1 MRASHLAKL
10 TKRIVFLDMSKASQ
24 KRDALSLCI
33 LETRTPLLL
42 NPQLAIANSW
52 PFSQG
57 VMSGLVTLPS
67 WVKTFPEIDT
77 VKYSTSTHVSTIQGI
92 TVSSYNLGC
101 FCGAVITIFL
111 GDVLGRRKMI
121 LLGSSIMVIGA
132 ILQCSS
138 FSLAQLIV
146 GVWMSRIYSFEYKI

>member
-1 MRASHLAKL
+1 
-10 TKRIVFLDMSKASQ
+10 
-24 KRDALSLCI
+24 
-33 LETRTPLLL
+33 
-42 NPQLAIANSW
+42 
-52 PFSQG
+52 
-57 VMSGLVTLPS
+57 MSGLVTLPS